1 MAGDGP
7 LVLALDDA
15 QWLDPV
21 SFPSA
26 RPGQKVIGHQGAG
39 SHDIAV
45 ESAAREPG
53 VASVIRPAL
62 AIALSPV
69 PPRYAAPAAQTGS
82 TTSAGA
88 VVGSQVARKPEGAA
102 PPSAASLQ
110 RPAFCG
116 HSSSAI
122 SMTTSTGHA

>member
-1 MAGDGP
+1 MEQPGETALGRERELASIDAWLAGVPGAAAPAPLRAEAGDGP

-26 RPGQKVIGHQGAG
+26 RPGQKVLGHQGAG

-69 PPRYAAPAAQTGS
+69 PPRY
-82 TTSAGA
+82 
-88 VVGSQVARKPEGAA
+88 
-102 PPSAASLQ
+102 
-110 RPAFCG
+110 
-116 HSSSAI
+116 
-122 SMTTSTGHA
+122 